1 MDEIHEAVSE
11 MLSIPVSKEE
21 ISKIVTFEK
30 RYVHNFEGSRVG
42 PMLKKLCSV
51 YGLDFPV

>member
-11 MLSIPVSKEE
+11 MLSLPVSKDE